1 MQLRAGDIQSWPAA
15 RNNSIIATKLVYPLC
30 RNTFLPARAF
40 QTSAEGLGR
49 AGAGAGAEAGAGAGT
64 GTGAGAGVVDTRRGE
79 GTRKEDAVRGAVA
92 SDAQTTR
99 GCSPS

>member
-30 RNTFLPARAF
+30 RNTFLPVHAF

-49 AGAGAGAEAGAGAGT
+49 AGAGAEA
-64 GTGAGAGVVDTRRGE
+64 GAGAGVVDTRRGE

>member
-1 MQLRAGDIQSWPAA
+1 MQLKAHDVQSWPAA
-15 RNNSIIATKLVYPLC
+15 QNNSIIATKLVYPLC
-30 RNTFLPARAF
+30 RNTFLSARAF

-49 AGAGAGAEAGAGAGT
+49 AGAGAGT
-64 GTGAGAGVVDTRRGE
+64 GAGVVDTRRGE

>member
-1 MQLRAGDIQSWPAA
+1 MQLKAHDVQSWPAA

-49 AGAGAGAEAGAGAGT
+49 AGTGAGA
-64 GTGAGAGVVDTRRGE
+64 GAGAGVVDTRGGDEE
-79 GTRKEDAVRGAVA
+79 GR
-92 SDAQTTR
+92 
-99 GCSPS
+99 CSARRSCKRCTDDSRLLAKLRPAC